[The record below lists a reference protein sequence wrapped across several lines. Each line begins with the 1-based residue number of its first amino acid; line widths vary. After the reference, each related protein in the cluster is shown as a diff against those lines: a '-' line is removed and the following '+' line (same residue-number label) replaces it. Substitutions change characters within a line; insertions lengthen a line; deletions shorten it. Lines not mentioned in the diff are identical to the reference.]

1 MIIKTLKVVEPIFNL
16 APGDTLELSKD
27 ESTYVYEVNESSSN
41 SYDNGNTHDVSFHSS
56 FSISSD
62 YAMELVED
70 GILENG
76 FQQKAN
82 EDFKNVFSEIDAM
95 IGEYDDQLAHLN
107 DDFKDKPACMKV
119 EKQTVLNNLVKVL
132 THLRNLKK

>member
-1 MIIKTLKVVEPIFNL
+1 MIKTLKVVEPIFNL
-16 APGDTLELSKD
+16 SPGDTLELSKD
-27 ESTYVYEVNESSSN
+27 ESKYIYEVNESSSN
-41 SYDNGNTHDVSFHSS
+41 SFDNGNTHDVSFYSK

-62 YAMELVED
+62 YALELVED
-70 GILENG
+70 GVLEYG
-76 FQQKAN
+76 FQQYAY
-82 EDFKNVFSEIDAM
+82 EDFIYVFSEIDAM
-95 IGEYDDQLAHLN
+95 IKEYNDQLIQLN

>member
-1 MIIKTLKVVEPIFNL
+1 MIKTLKVVEPIFNL
-16 APGDTLELSKD
+16 SPGDTLELSKD
-27 ESTYVYEVNESSSN
+27 ESKYIYEVNESSSN
-41 SYDNGNTHDVSFHSS
+41 SFDNGNTHDVSFYSN

-70 GILENG
+70 GVLENG
-76 FQQKAN
+76 FQQNTN
-82 EDFKNVFSEIDAM
+82 EEFKNVFSEIDAM
-95 IGEYDDQLAHLN
+95 IKEYNDQLIQLN